1 MPSGQQTR
9 GRAEA
14 GVSTI
19 TAGRIFF
26 PRTRRRLA
34 ANTIVYGL
42 CWAIVA
48 VAVFL
53 AIFGPLLAPHDPNFS
68 QLEFQFVGP
77 FKAQGYLLGFDSQ
90 GRDLLSRLMAGART
104 SMLGP
109 MLVVL
114 MSMALGTVTAIVAA
128 WRGGWTDSV
137 LSTITDILFAFPAIL
152 LAILTS
158 AVFGAGLVAPT
169 IALAIAYTPY
179 IARVLRSA
187 AVRERARD
195 YISAAEVQ
203 GLSTFAIGARHLVPN
218 LAGLVVAQAT
228 LVFAWAMVDLA
239 AISFL
244 GLGVQA
250 PTADWGVMVST
261 GEVGVLQGYPLE
273 ALSAGLCIVLV
284 VVAVNL
290 LGERMAER
298 NEDRGRR

>member
-1 MPSGQQTR
+1 MS
-9 GRAEA
+9 A
-14 GVSTI
+14 VSATPVL
-19 TAGRIFF
+19 F

-34 ANTIVYGL
+34 GNTIVYGV

-53 AIFGPLLAPHDPNFS
+53 AVFGPLIRPHDPNFS

-77 FKAQGYLLGFDSQ
+77 FKASGYLLGFDGQ
-90 GRDLLSRLMAGART
+90 GRDLLSRLIVGART

-109 MLVVL
+109 FLVVV
-114 MSMALGTVTAIVAA
+114 MSMSLGTLVSITAA
-128 WRGGWTDSV
+128 WRGGWVDSLLGTV
-137 LSTITDILFAFPAIL
+137 MDILFAFPGIL
-152 LAILTS
+152 LAVLAA
-158 AVFGAGLVAPT
+158 AVFGAGLAAPT

-203 GLSTFAIGARHLVPN
+203 GLSSLTICVRHLIPN
-218 LAGLVVAQAT
+218 LAELVVSQAT

-261 GEVGVLQGYPLE
+261 GESGVLQGWPLE
-273 ALSAGLCIVLV
+273 SLSAGICIVVV

-290 LGERMAER
+290 LGERMAA
-298 NEDRGRR
+298 RGEGRG

>member
-1 MPSGQQTR
+1 MSAISAAP
-9 GRAEA
+9 
-14 GVSTI
+14 VL
-19 TAGRIFF
+19 F

-34 ANTIVYGL
+34 GNAIVYGV

-48 VAVFL
+48 AAVFL
-53 AIFGPLLAPHDPNFS
+53 AVFGPLIRPHDPNFS

-77 FKAQGYLLGFDSQ
+77 FKASGYLLGFDSQ
-90 GRDLLSRLMAGART
+90 GRDLLSRLMVGART

-109 MLVVL
+109 FLVVV
-114 MSMALGTVTAIVAA
+114 MSMSLGTLVSITAA
-128 WRGGWTDSV
+128 WRGGWIDSLLGTV
-137 LSTITDILFAFPAIL
+137 MDILFAFPGIL
-152 LAILTS
+152 LAVLAA
-158 AVFGAGLVAPT
+158 AVFGAGLAAPT

-187 AVRERARD
+187 AIRERARD

-203 GLSTFAIGARHLVPN
+203 GLSSLTICVRHLIPN
-218 LAGLVVAQAT
+218 LAELVVSQAT

-261 GEVGVLQGYPLE
+261 GETGVLQGYPLE
-273 ALSAGLCIVLV
+273 SLSAGICIVLV

-290 LGERMAER
+290 LGERIAARE
-298 NEDRGRR
+298 EGRG

>member
-1 MPSGQQTR
+1 MSAISAAP
-9 GRAEA
+9 
-14 GVSTI
+14 VL
-19 TAGRIFF
+19 F

-34 ANTIVYGL
+34 GNAIVYGV
-42 CWAIVA
+42 CWTIVA
-48 VAVFL
+48 AAVFL
-53 AIFGPLLAPHDPNFS
+53 AVFGPLIRPHDPNFS

-77 FKAQGYLLGFDSQ
+77 FKASGYLLGFDSQ
-90 GRDLLSRLMAGART
+90 GRDLLSRLMVGART

-109 MLVVL
+109 FLVVV
-114 MSMALGTVTAIVAA
+114 MSMSLGTLVSITAA
-128 WRGGWTDSV
+128 WRGGWIDSLLGTV
-137 LSTITDILFAFPAIL
+137 MDILFAFPGIL
-152 LAILTS
+152 LAVLAA
-158 AVFGAGLVAPT
+158 AVFGAGLAAPT

-187 AVRERARD
+187 AIRERARD

-203 GLSTFAIGARHLVPN
+203 GLSSLTICVRHLIPN
-218 LAGLVVAQAT
+218 LAELVVSQAT

-261 GEVGVLQGYPLE
+261 GETGVLQGYPLE
-273 ALSAGLCIVLV
+273 SLSAGICIVLV

-290 LGERMAER
+290 LGERIAARE
-298 NEDRGRR
+298 EGRR